1 MLQIRNILLF
11 IILFM
16 AFSCI
21 KPYDPDIDKDVST
34 KYVVNGRVTDMEGWQ
49 EVRVSLSSPAES
61 PEYIPVQG
69 CQVAIQDDK
78 GNVFELEEYQTGA
91 YQVWIDED
99 YLTAGTGY
107 KVEVQTPDGELLQST
122 FDTMAVCP
130 PLDSVYYIFKE
141 IPTTDPTVY
150 IRSMQYYVDLVAE
163 GYESYYFKWEV
174 EETWEYHSRHA
185 LEYYYDGDWHPVYPP
200 DSSNW
205 KCWESG
211 LVPEV
216 FTLATASFTSNN
228 YPQVPL
234 HIIDGRS
241 SRLSV
246 LYSILV
252 RQLAISEKT
261 YNYWEQLRENSA
273 KEGGL
278 YEKQPLAIEGNI
290 QNASDPGKTV
300 LGYFYAASE
309 STRRY
314 FYSDIPEIEFTFND
328 LCQED
333 PLGRMGW
340 REYWPRDYP
349 VYYYFN
355 ELNLLRILANECIEC
370 QLRGGTTDKPDFWP

>member
-1 MLQIRNILLF
+1 
-11 IILFM
+11 
-16 AFSCI
+16 
-21 KPYDPDIDKDVST
+21 
-34 KYVVNGRVTDMEGWQ
+34 
-49 EVRVSLSSPAES
+49 
-61 PEYIPVQG
+61 
-69 CQVAIQDDK
+69 
-78 GNVFELEEYQTGA
+78 
-91 YQVWIDED
+91 
-99 YLTAGTGY
+99 
-107 KVEVQTPDGELLQST
+107 
-122 FDTMAVCP
+122 
-130 PLDSVYYIFKE
+130 
-141 IPTTDPTVY
+141 
-150 IRSMQYYVDLVAE
+150 
-163 GYESYYFKWEV
+163 
-174 EETWEYHSRHA
+174 
-185 LEYYYDGDWHPVYPP
+185 
-200 DSSNW
+200 
-205 KCWESG
+205 
-211 LVPEV
+211 VPEV